1 MKTLREFK
9 YQTSDGRVF
18 LSERKAKAHELS
30 LFAHEQIGDG
40 EKLTGPKIM
49 QSMMDRP
56 EEWIGKLREFLPQEP
71 QPEE

>member
-18 LSERKAKAHELS
+18 LSKNKAKAHELS
-30 LFAHEQIGDG
+30 LFAHDQIGDG
-40 EKLTGPKIM
+40 TKLTGPKIM

-56 EEWIGKLREFLPQEP
+56 GEWIEKLREFLPPEP
-71 QPEE
+71 APEE